1 MEMYMTEQHMIPQE
15 LGADGTLTGIEKEI
29 EIPYPFDAEKISISN
44 IPVPAETLIR
54 RLKQQTIRSPLI
66 QRGAGI
72 WGDEQQSRLI
82 ESLLLKIPL
91 PMFYV
96 AADDDEIWFVV
107 DGLQRV
113 TAIRRFVIDQEFA
126 LSGLEFLGKEYN
138 GLKFEKLPQKM
149 RNRILESQFTFAVI
163 NPSTPPNVQRNVFKR
178 LNTGGLPLT
187 PQEIRHALYYGP
199 SAVLLEELAHSN
211 AFELAT
217 DYRVDDSRM
226 GARELVLRFLAFL
239 IRGIDAYPRN
249 EDMDAFLSETM
260 QLINIMPDLPE
271 TTVRRIF
278 GDDHSVNLNLRY
290 KQISDIKQ
298 KFNIAMH
305 RAHELFGAHAFRKS
319 TPLAGYRT
327 PVNKSLFECWA
338 FVIAE
343 MTKEEFDALVSKKK
357 QLYKVFSEKINTYN
371 SAFERSISRD
381 SHKLNGV
388 KTRYASLK
396 EIISAVINEGEN
408 HDEKT

>member
-1 MEMYMTEQHMIPQE
+1 MTEQHMIPQE
-15 LGADGTLTGIEKEI
+15 LGADGSLAGIEKEI
-29 EIPYPFDAEKISISN
+29 EVPYPFDAEKISISN
-44 IPVPAETLIR
+44 KPVPAETLIR
-54 RLKQQTIRSPLI
+54 RLKQKTIKSPLI

-91 PMFYV
+91 PLFYV
-96 AADDDEIWFVV
+96 AADVDDNWSVV

-113 TAIRRFVIDQEFA
+113 TAIRRYVIEKEFA
-126 LSGLEFLGKEYN
+126 LSGLEFLGKDYN
-138 GLKFEKLPQKM
+138 GLKFDQLPAKM
-149 RNRILESQFTFAVI
+149 QNRIYESEFSFAVI

-187 PQEIRHALYYGP
+187 QQEIRHALYYGP
-199 SAVLLEELAHSN
+199 SAILLEDLAKSN
-211 AFELAT
+211 AFKIAT

-239 IRGIDAYPRN
+239 VRGIDSYPKN

-260 QLINIMPDLPE
+260 QLINIMPELPE
-271 TTVRRIF
+271 KEIRRIF
-278 GDDHSVNLNLRY
+278 GEDYSGNLNLRY
-290 KQISDIKQ
+290 TQISDLTN

-305 RAHELFGAHAFRKS
+305 RAHELFGVHAFRKS
-319 TPLAGYRT
+319 TPLVAYRT

-343 MTKEEFDALVSKKK
+343 MNKEEFDALLAKREK
-357 QLYKVFSEKINTYN
+357 LYKVFSEKINIYN

-381 SHKLNGV
+381 SHKLSGV
-388 KTRYASLK
+388 KTRYTSLK
-396 EIISAVINEGEN
+396 EIIGAVINEGEN
-408 HDEKT
+408 HDEEA